1 MMSRTVYKGVKIEW
15 AMDECASPLPQSI
28 SKPRTLTA
36 PISTKPTPMKNQY
49 ALLDTGSD
57 LDSESEDDLCKSNG
71 ICIDHSRGGAV
82 VA

>member
-15 AMDECASPLPQSI
+15 ALDECASPLPPSI
-28 SKPRTLTA
+28 PKPRTLTA

-57 LDSESEDDLCKSNG
+57 LDSESEDDSCMSNG
-71 ICIDHSRGGAV
+71 IRIDHSWDGAV